1 MTIDNGVRVMA
12 GTMLLI
18 GLTLGLAVH
27 PWWFALPA
35 FVGVNLIQSAFT
47 GICPAAN
54 ILKKLGLKPGGN
66 CC

>member
-1 MTIDNGVRVMA
+1 MTVENGVRVMA

-18 GLTLGLAVH
+18 GLTLGLLVN
-27 PWWFALPA
+27 PWWFALVA

-47 GICPAAN
+47 GICPAAG
-54 ILKKLGLKPGGN
+54 ILKKLGFKQGGG